1 MSTTDSL
8 DDDQLEALYSWIDKI
23 PLSKPKR
30 NISRDFSDGVLVA
43 EMIKYFF
50 PKFVE
55 LHNYNDA
62 NSSMNKKANWS
73 LLNNKVLVKRF
84 HFELA
89 DEVVSDLIQAKPF
102 TIEKVL
108 IELKSRIDNKLKEER
123 MEPPPPLSLLRA
135 KESDQPEADQYTGR
149 KGTKGKN
156 LPLKAPQELPPPPFE
171 RITHKNLGSKDPI
184 MTETA
189 PRRQQGRSKKD
200 NELSYMYEMK
210 EQECLAKEERIAMLD
225 AKRRQ
230 LEHLLDLKD
239 THITELGAQLE
250 MLRPTGGI
258 K

>member
-156 LPLKAPQELPPPPFE
+156 LPLKAP
-171 RITHKNLGSKDPI
+171 HKDPI

-210 EQECLAKEERIAMLD
+210 EQECLAKEERIANLQT
-225 AKRRQ
+225 KVRH
-230 LEHLLDLKD
+230 LENLAYLKD
-239 THITELGAQLE
+239 ERIKE
-250 MLRPTGGI
+250 MKKGI
-258 K
+258 ENLQCGRSDFKR